1 MHSFSNIVESRFF
14 DVIEILLFLYQFLKK
29 AFHILLSFWLLC
41 FFTMPISNASCATKS
56 NSASNCCKK
65 SSLNTKK
72 SCCSKSKANEKSCS
86 GQCCKNA
93 CQCSSSNI
101 IVALETIASPVLA
114 SHFFGINK
122 SDYFATAAKSNKG
135 YNSLWTLPKI
145 G

>member
-1 MHSFSNIVESRFF
+1 M
-14 DVIEILLFLYQFLKK
+14 KK
-29 AFHILLSFWLLC
+29 VTHILLSFWLLC
-41 FFTMPISNASCATKS
+41 FFTMPVSDASCAAKS

-65 SSLNTKK
+65 SNSKTMKG
-72 SCCSKSKANEKSCS
+72 CCSKSKANEKSCS

-114 SHFFGINK
+114 SHSFGINI
-122 SDYFATAAKSNKG
+122 SNYFATTAKSNKG
-135 YNSLWTLPKI
+135 HTSLWTLPKI